1 MSIVNLKY
9 AIVSDRMRELLPEKS
24 HGPSKQGDYV
34 LHGTMH
40 VDPELWQRSTISA
53 DGPLFRHYAGEGH
66 NGAYYILREF
76 AYLYTD
82 P

>member
-1 MSIVNLKY
+1 MSLVELKY
-9 AIVSDRMRELLPEKS
+9 AIVSDRMRELLPEKA
-24 HGPSKQGDYV
+24 HGPSTQGDYV

-53 DGPLFRHYAGEGH
+53 DGPLFRHYTH
-66 NGAYYILREF
+66 SDRGAYYILREF